1 MSNYKYIKT
10 KYDYNMLV
18 LTQKKKK
25 KISFT
30 YSKVGSWDT
39 RPYF

>member
-25 KISFT
+25 ISFT